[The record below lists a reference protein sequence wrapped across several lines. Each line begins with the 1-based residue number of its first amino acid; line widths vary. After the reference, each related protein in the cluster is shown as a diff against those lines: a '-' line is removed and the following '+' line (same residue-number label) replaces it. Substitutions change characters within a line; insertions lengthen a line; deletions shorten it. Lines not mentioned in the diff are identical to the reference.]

1 MFGGITK
8 SVLFG
13 FLAFGLLRIFNLD
26 HVAPGLYSVLKV
38 LPSYLIIPIFASL
51 GVVNFEKGDKKGL
64 NSLRFAMFL
73 SLLGAVQFSL
83 GFGFGFFLEK
93 FFPHMLPYKTFGYE
107 LSQGFAGGHSTA
119 AGVAGIFRQFG
130 VDYWQDA
137 QGVTTAFATIGLLGG
152 IFFGLF
158 LATGKAGVGV
168 FKKNVTKVDGEKVGI
183 SDFFACALLVAAS
196 SLCGYFFSK
205 FLRFH
210 NVFILK
216 SMPAWSMALIFSYI
230 FSGFLKLTGCNLSK
244 LKKSR
249 SIISGVFSEIAVFI
263 SIAVMKVEIIVN
275 NLSQIMILS
284 LLGFLATYVLCFIC
298 LPKFFPQNS
307 GNFQRGLISF
317 GANTGVVITGILLLK
332 ASSSPKE
339 NTVLTEF
346 SAGFSL
352 MCILT
357 TLLSPITFFLLES
370 GTLFANFAFS
380 AFTGVV
386 DLIFLFFLR
395 KKGNF

>member
-1 MFGGITK
+1 MIGGITK

-13 FLAFGLLRIFNLD
+13 FLAFVLLKVFNFAE
-26 HVAPGLYSVLKV
+26 VFPQIYSVLKV
-38 LPSYLIIPIFASL
+38 LPSYLIIPIFATL
-51 GVVNFEKGDKKGL
+51 GVVNFEKEGIKGL

-73 SLLGAVQFSL
+73 SLLGAVQLSL

-93 FFPHMLPYKTFGYE
+93 FFPSLLPYKTFGYE

-130 VDYWQDA
+130 AEYWQDA

-158 LATGKAGVGV
+158 LATGKVGLGF
-168 FKKNVTKVDGEKVGI
+168 FKKNEGKKANGERI
-183 SDFFACALLVAAS
+183 SFLHFVVCGLLVAAAS
-196 SLCGYFFSK
+196 FCGHFFSS
-205 FLRFH
+205 FLRA
-210 NVFILK
+210 NDVFMLK

-230 FSGFLKLTGCNLSK
+230 FSGILKLTGCDLSK

-249 SIISGVFSEIAVFI
+249 TVFSGFFGEIAVFI
-263 SIAVMKVEIIVN
+263 SIAVMKIEIVVN

-284 LLGFLATYVLCFIC
+284 FLGFIATYFLCFIC
-298 LPKFFPQNS
+298 LPKFFPKS
-307 GNFQRGLISF
+307 TGNFQRGLVSF

-332 ASSSPKE
+332 ASSSPDE
-339 NTVLTEF
+339 NVVLTEF

-370 GTLFANFAFS
+370 GSLFANFAFS
-380 AFTGVV
+380 VFTAVV
-386 DLIFLFFLR
+386 DLLFLFLLL
-395 KKGNF
+395 KK